1 MTPRKPRY
9 TVKIGLTTLDRR
21 MTREQAMRY
30 GESHM
35 PQDLKRAG
43 FDTVVCLTDPEIHG
57 GTWLRINHGKH
68 IPT

>member
-1 MTPRKPRY
+1 MDKAKRY
-9 TVKIGLTTLDRR
+9 PVKTGLTTLDRR

-30 GESHM
+30 GQRHM

-57 GTWLRINHGKH
+57 GTWLRINYGKH
-68 IPT
+68 VPT